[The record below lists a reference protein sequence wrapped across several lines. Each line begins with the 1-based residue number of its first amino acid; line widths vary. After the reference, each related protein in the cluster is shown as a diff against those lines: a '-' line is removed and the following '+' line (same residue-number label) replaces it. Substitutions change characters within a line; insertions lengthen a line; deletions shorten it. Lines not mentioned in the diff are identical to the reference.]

1 MYYEYIN
8 THILYIFLKYFHVY
22 IYIHIIYIVYKYL
35 KCINLTCFFLK
46 YVHACVYIYLF
57 IYIYIYI
64 YTGAG
69 HIIKI
74 KKLIYFTNSIQ
85 KVKLV

>member
-1 MYYEYIN
+1 MKMGAK
-8 THILYIFLKYFHVY
+8 TKVLHLSFWSVY
-22 IYIHIIYIVYKYL
+22 
-35 KCINLTCFFLK
+35 
-46 YVHACVYIYLF
+46 

-64 YTGAG
+64 YVYVYIYIYIYIHTYTGAG
-69 HIIKI
+69 HIIRII

>member
-1 MYYEYIN
+1 MAVFSPG
-8 THILYIFLKYFHVY
+8 FLE
-22 IYIHIIYIVYKYL
+22 
-35 KCINLTCFFLK
+35 FL
-46 YVHACVYIYLF
+46 
-57 IYIYIYI
+57 YI

-69 HIIKI
+69 HIISIII

>member
-1 MYYEYIN
+1 MFIE
-8 THILYIFLKYFHVY
+8 ILFKMLLFKGGVL
-22 IYIHIIYIVYKYL
+22 IYVEHCIY
-35 KCINLTCFFLK
+35 
-46 YVHACVYIYLF
+46 

-69 HIIKI
+69 HIIRISSKM
-74 KKLIYFTNSIQ
+74 YFTNSIQ